1 MKIISIIAFA
11 PRINLAENRFK
22 DIYEYTEH
30 YQKNVGRVEYLDIDE
45 PIKRVFF
52 YDEFALNQAE
62 RLVPFY
68 DGEDVQIELWRPYQD
83 ISKVYSKEIAGVNCK
98 LIPANTY
105 KDRLGRKRTKSDLMI
120 SMLKEEIKKGAVLI
134 TNFPSNYTQYI
145 LDEIGNKAAVVT
157 NKRGFWFE
165 NFKADDVPFLKL
177 PYHWNKKRKQERLL
191 KKGYIDQYGSVS
203 ITTEIDYLESLG
215 FKNYFYHQDG
225 VDFNFFK
232 PVEDKAAVRKEL
244 GLDPSKKMVM
254 YTGKFYK
261 TKGADKL
268 IDAYNGLPNKSEIQL
283 VMIGGGET
291 DEFYQYGKESG
302 VTMVE
307 KTHRSRLLKYY
318 QATDVYIM
326 PIVDHYVKHFGGM
339 GRSTIEALAC
349 GAPVMTDQ
357 LMHFEGGKEEAM
369 QVGRM
374 LEYPDKMVDNLYYL
388 LEHNS
393 EFTQCR
399 ELAEKYYNMDR
410 CTLRIKEKI
419 DLLYKQY
426 YS

>member
-1 MKIISIIAFA
+1 MKIISVISFA
-11 PRINLAENRFK
+11 PKINLAKTRFK
-22 DIYEYTEH
+22 DIYEYTDH
-30 YQKNVGRVEYLDIDE
+30 YEKNVGRVEYLDVDE

-62 RLVPFY
+62 RIVPFY
-68 DGEDVQIELWRPYQD
+68 EGENVQIELWRPYQD
-83 ISKVYSKEIAGVNCK
+83 ISKVYSKLIAGVECK
-98 LIPANTY
+98 LIPAVTY
-105 KDRLGRKRTKSDLMI
+105 KDRLGRKRTKSDMMI
-120 SMLKEEIKKGAVLI
+120 SMLKEEVKNGAVLI
-134 TNFPSNYTQYI
+134 TNFPSNYTQYV
-145 LDEIGNKAAVVT
+145 LEEIGSNAPVVA

-165 NFKADDVPFLKL
+165 KFKDIETPKLKL
-177 PYHWNKKRKQERLL
+177 PYHWLKKRKQELLL
-191 KKGYIDQYGSVS
+191 KKGYIDYFGSVS
-203 ITTEIDYLESLG
+203 ITTEIDYLEKIG

-232 PVEDKAAVRKEL
+232 PTEDKVAVRTEL
-244 GLDPSKKMVM
+244 GLDPHKKMIM

-268 IDAYNGLPNKSEIQL
+268 IEAYNSLPNKSEIQL

-291 DEFYQYGKESG
+291 DEFYQFGKESG

-307 KTHRSRLLKYY
+307 KTHRLRLLKYY

-326 PIVDHYVKHFGGM
+326 PIVDHYVKHYGGM

-357 LMHFEGGKEEAM
+357 LMHFEGGKDEAT

-374 LEYPDKMVDNLYYL
+374 LDYPDKMVDNLYYL

-393 EFTQCR
+393 DFTRCR

-410 CTLRIKEKI
+410 CTLRLKEKI
-419 DLLYKQY
+419 DLLHSQY
-426 YS
+426 HS